1 MGITI
6 ANRQRLLKINR
17 IRLHRNA
24 DYWLDFLS
32 TSENQMSLVFIR
44 DNKMQILNSQYREIH
59 ETTDVL
65 AFPDIYRIK
74 PNKISNNF
82 AENTFLGDIVISTDE
97 VLRLSIEESKEL
109 DELIDELFL
118 HGILHLHDYDHQ
130 NKKESL
136 RMKRI
141 ERKLFS
147 NRPN

>member
-1 MGITI
+1 
-6 ANRQRLLKINR
+6 
-17 IRLHRNA
+17 
-24 DYWLDFLS
+24 
-32 TSENQMSLVFIR
+32 MSLVFIR

-82 AENTFLGDIVISTDE
+82 AENIFLGDIVVSTDE
-97 VLRLSIEESKEL
+97 VLRLSIEESK
-109 DELIDELFL
+109 DIDDLIDELFL